1 MQKAYVRVNW
11 ENYPSDKT
19 PLNEYELN
27 RADKA
32 IDEIDNRVIVLDST
46 KFDKTSA
53 GTMVQNIQFD
63 EATGV
68 FTITYF
74 SGSVKRIDTN
84 IEKIAV
90 NFDYDVSTQRIILT
104 LDDGTV
110 KYIDL
115 SALVTQYEFLDN
127 DTITF
132 SVDSAGR
139 ISAAV
144 KKSGIT
150 EDMLQ
155 LIFLLI

>member
-1 MQKAYVRVNW
+1 MEKAYSRNNW
-11 ENYPSDKT
+11 QNYPSDKT
-19 PLNEYELN
+19 PLNETNLN
-27 RADKA
+27 R
-32 IDEIDNRVIVLDST
+32 IDSALEDVDNRVITLDST
-46 KFDKTSA
+46 KLDKTSA

-68 FTITYF
+68 FIITYF
-74 SGSVKRIDTN
+74 SGAVKRIDTN

-144 KKSGIT
+144 KKAGIT

-155 LIFLLI
+155 PDFLA